1 MTVEKYIKVE
11 LSRDEQDTLLKASR
25 IISELRDEVGDDEYA
40 IDFEGIANAL
50 QEIAYEGKFEIG
62 VKE

>member
-25 IISELRDEVGDDEYA
+25 IISELHDEVGDDEYA

-50 QEIAYEGKFEIG
+50 QEIAYEGKFEISTQ
-62 VKE
+62 E